1 MWVITWIHNRS
12 SNCGRLPNQRV
23 RPALPLCTKNASL
36 LTSPIVAKHS
46 LRIKRISFDGNRKV
60 I

>member
-1 MWVITWIHNRS
+1 MWVITWIHDPRTV
-12 SNCGRLPNQRV
+12 GRLPNQRV
-23 RPALPLCTKNASL
+23 RPALPLCTKKCVIIANFV
-36 LTSPIVAKHS
+36 VAKHS